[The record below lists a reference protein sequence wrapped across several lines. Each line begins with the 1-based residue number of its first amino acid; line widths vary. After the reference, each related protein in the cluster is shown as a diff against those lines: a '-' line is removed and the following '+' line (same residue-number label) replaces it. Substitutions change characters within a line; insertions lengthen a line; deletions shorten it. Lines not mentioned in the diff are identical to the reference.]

1 MAQGVYLLHFSQPYK
16 HAAHYIGFAKKMNTR
31 IMHHRNGTGARL
43 TQVAVE
49 AGIELITA
57 RTWEGKGRD
66 FERRLK
72 NCKKP
77 SRFCPFCTGEQAYRR
92 MKG

>member
-1 MAQGVYLLHFSQPYK
+1 MAKGVYLLHFSQPYK
-16 HAAHYIGFAKKMNTR
+16 HAAHYIGFAKKINTR

-49 AGIELITA
+49 HGIELITA
-57 RTWEGKGRD
+57 RVWEGQSRQ

-72 NCKKP
+72 KGKN
-77 SRFCPFCTGEQAYRR
+77 SARLCPMCAGEDAYKR